1 MDGSAGGI
9 LQHLVTW
16 FFFLEGGCL
25 LAPKHQF
32 ISDISHL
39 SWWTPRFHGEISG
52 HFGHS
57 YAMLRLT
64 TPMWGR
70 DQIRLSWH
78 RTSWPLHHQ
87 QQKCCLPGIKVVL
100 GDPRT
105 RNREKL
111 THITW
116 LTFGLMRYKYIW
128 LVVEPTPLKNDGVR
142 QLGLLFPTEWKNKT
156 CSKPPTRYIVNVC
169 WWVYNQTSLWGLTL
183 YQIIKKL
190 SLVSEQTWAELV
202 PHTVDGR
209 NPAPPWMVETL

>member
-1 MDGSAGGI
+1 MAILNNQRVYVAIWNPQENRMMTIANQGMFWRRGEWMGPLGGYSS
-9 LQHLVTW
+9 TW
-16 FFFLEGGCL
+16 RHEK
-25 LAPKHQF
+25 KHIFWGLSFSPQASVHIRYIPPF
-32 ISDISHL
+32 MMNTQI
-39 SWWTPRFHGEISG
+39 SWWNFG

-78 RTSWPLHHQ
+78 RTSWPLHHH

-105 RNREKL
+105 WNREKL

-128 LVVEPTPLKNDGVR
+128 LVVEPTPLKNMSSSVGI
-142 QLGLLFPTEWKNKT
+142 
-156 CSKPPTRYIVNVC
+156 IVPN
-169 WWVYNQTSLWGLTL
+169 
-183 YQIIKKL
+183 
-190 SLVSEQTWAELV
+190 
-202 PHTVDGR
+202 
-209 NPAPPWMVETL
+209 WMEN